1 MQSHPLI
8 PYGGKSL
15 EESPLFHKFS
25 QIQSRRI
32 KVLSAAIEKHHADM
46 KKMIDVMERVK
57 EMKPVEVFLSSWP
70 VYTSDGFSSR
80 TFYFNKAFAKEED
93 AKAWKPTEEL
103 VRSTLPSYEKDNK
116 VEINDR
122 RGRDTLPSQRTYY
135 QDNSGKHFRLVD
147 LHDDRGFTLLEQE
160 VH

>member
-32 KVLSAAIEKHHADM
+32 KVLSAAIEKH
-46 KKMIDVMERVK
+46 
-57 EMKPVEVFLSSWP
+57 VEVFLSSWP